1 VRSRIIAFVLVVL
14 GSVLAVGW
22 RLMILPGLLVAEA
35 GARLTL
41 LERMLVVAPMLV
53 ASALL
58 IGGGLLGRGP
68 VPESA
73 NVPRAVFSLV
83 VVFGAM
89 MGVIAIVT
97 LVVMR

>member
-1 VRSRIIAFVLVVL
+1 
-14 GSVLAVGW
+14 
-22 RLMILPGLLVAEA
+22 
-35 GARLTL
+35 
-41 LERMLVVAPMLV
+41 MLV